1 MSMYNVYRAVIVIL
15 TPSKIMD
22 RSDHENMAI
31 VTNSSPIRLIDG
43 GRARFMRLA
52 SNHQAAIR
60 GKIICRPRARIMVR
74 L

>member
-1 MSMYNVYRAVIVIL
+1 MYNVYRAVIVIL